1 MTYATVTGYP
11 LDIEDDEDEDA
22 YVDRMIALCEPAA
35 LPAPGGVLRPGGS
48 CTLCARAAA
57 ERLAWGGEKVCW
69 DCFDG
74 QLDLLILALR
84 QVEGAVTGS

>member
-1 MTYATVTGYP
+1 MTTMAVAGYP
-11 LDIEDDEDEDA
+11 ALREDT
-22 YVDRMIALCEPAA
+22 

-84 QVEGAVTGS
+84 QVEEVAP

>member
-1 MTYATVTGYP
+1 MTYATMTDYP
-11 LDIEDDEDEDA
+11 PGTAGNE
-22 YVDRMIALCEPAA
+22 
-35 LPAPGGVLRPGGS
+35 LPGPGVLCPGGS
-48 CTLCARAAA
+48 CTLCGRGAA